1 MRMKKMKNE
10 IEKYLLQYQDIYNSK
25 IYINHNIENRVAS
38 NIPIIDDS
46 FSIELLGNSNSDI
59 VFVEDFILLDESNFN
74 FHMEKAIGL
83 FKNILKAIN
92 LEYNDIQ
99 IIRIKRYVD
108 SDIDDVIKSS
118 FKNKINE
125 NSKKLIVSLGSSFL
139 KKNKKIKE
147 LRNNKYN
154 YNKLDLLYTYHPK
167 DLVENENL
175 KKYAWDDFKFIRDK
189 YLYGK

>member
-25 IYINHNIENRVAS
+25 IYVNDNIDIHVSS
-38 NIPIIDDS
+38 NIPITNDF
-46 FSIELLGNSNSDI
+46 FSIELLGNNNSDI
-59 VFVEDFILLDESNFN
+59 VFVEDFILLDESSLNFN
-74 FHMEKAIGL
+74 MKKAIGL
-83 FKNILKAIN
+83 FQNILKAIN
-92 LEYNDIQ
+92 LKYNDIQ

-108 SDIDDVIKSS
+108 SDIDDFIKSS
-118 FKNKINE
+118 FENKINE
-125 NSKKLIVSLGSSFL
+125 NNKKLIVSLGSSFL

>member
-1 MRMKKMKNE
+1 MKNE
-10 IEKYLLQYQDIYNSK
+10 IEKYLLQYQDVYNSQ
-25 IYINHNIENRVAS
+25 IYVNDNIVN
-38 NIPIIDDS
+38 NISKNVSGDDF

-59 VFVEDFILLDESNFN
+59 VFVEDFLLLDESDFS
-74 FHMEKAIGL
+74 FQMEKAISL
-83 FKNILKAIN
+83 FKNILIAIK
-92 LEYNDIQ
+92 LEFNDIQ

-108 SDIDDVIKSS
+108 LDIDDFIKIS

-125 NSKKLIVSLGSSFL
+125 NNKKLIVSLGPSFFQ
-139 KKNKKIKE
+139 KNKKIKE

-167 DLVENENL
+167 ELVKNENL
-175 KKYAWDDFKFIRDK
+175 KKYVWDDFKFIRDK